1 MISKWNYLF
10 SGLKPGKSMILVF
23 SVLLLTGAG
32 LFYAVY
38 ETTKAT
44 VTIEIDEEEE
54 VTVATHAK
62 TVDELL
68 EEQNLNVDEKD
79 ELSSSLEEPIV
90 GNMKLEWNKAKQVTV
105 TEDGEEQEI
114 WTTASTVEEVMN
126 EQDIDVGNHDFLNK
140 QMEKPIQAG
149 MELTYESAFPV
160 TIQDEEE
167 TEEVMTTS
175 ATVDE
180 VLDDINRD
188 LDENDR
194 VEPGKEKVIDG
205 QTEVEIIRVE
215 KVTDVVEEEVDFAT
229 VTRRDDSLAQGAEE
243 VVENG
248 QKGKVEKKYEVV
260 LENGE
265 EVSREL
271 IEEEQVTESKDQ
283 VVAVGPKE
291 QAATAS
297 RGESP
302 GAASSNGR
310 TISMHATAYTADC
323 TGCSGVTATGVNL
336 NNSPNA
342 KVVAV
347 DPSVIPLGSR
357 VYVEGYGEAT
367 AADTGGAINGNRIDL
382 HVATK
387 SEANRFGRQTVEVT
401 VLE

>member
-1 MISKWNYLF
+1 MVSKWNDLF

-23 SVLLLTGAG
+23 SVLLLTAAG

-44 VTIEIDEEEE
+44 VTIEIDEEEK

-68 EEQNLNVDEKD
+68 KEQNFNVAEED
-79 ELSSSLEEPIV
+79 ELSSSLQEPIV
-90 GNMKLEWNKAKQVTV
+90 GNMKLEWNKAKQITV
-105 TEDGEEQEI
+105 SEDGEEQDI
-114 WTTASTVEEVMN
+114 WTTAATVEEVMDN
-126 EQDIDVGNHDFLNK
+126 QDIKVSNHDYINK
-140 QMEKPIQAG
+140 ELDESIEEG
-149 MELTYESAFPV
+149 MHVTYESAFPV
-160 TIQDEEE
+160 TVKDEDGA
-167 TEEVMTTS
+167 EEVMTTS
-175 ATVDE
+175 ASVYDLLE
-180 VLDDINRD
+180 DADRELDG
-188 LDENDR
+188 NDR
-194 VEPGKEKVIDG
+194 VEPGKEKMITDE
-205 QTEVEIIRVE
+205 TEIQIIRVE
-215 KVTDVVEEEVDFAT
+215 EVTDVVEEEVDYAT

-243 VVENG
+243 VVEDG
-248 QKGKVEKKYEVV
+248 EKGKVEKKYNVV

-271 IEEEQVTESKDQ
+271 IDETEVKESRDQ
-283 VVAVGPKE
+283 VVAVGPSE
-291 QAATAS
+291 QTATVS

-302 GAASSNGR
+302 GAAGSNGR

-382 HVATK
+382 HVSSKA
-387 SEANRFGRQTVEVT
+387 EANRFGRQTVEVT